1 MTNPRDQ
8 FGLHLLFHGQ
18 YSQNKNKR
26 WLIPDTIKE
35 NISLMQARQ
44 TMNWWQT
51 ISENAIWVIR
61 DNFPRDK

>member
-1 MTNPRDQ
+1 MLFALFQKKKLQEIMTNPRDQ

-44 TMNWWQT
+44 TMN
-51 ISENAIWVIR
+51 
-61 DNFPRDK
+61 